1 MINPFV
7 TLIASIGLVFAA
19 APDPDILLLKK
30 QLTEQQRQIDELREM
45 LKMQQTQLA
54 SIGQPFAPKVESAT
68 ALLPAIPAAAPLS
81 DLKSMRGD
89 VEKLGRSLG
98 GFAFSGDFRYR
109 FDIQN
114 RHPNAFAPGL
124 QNIRNRYRIRMNTDK
139 QIGSQLK
146 FHMQL
151 ATGPYTNQVNHD
163 QDFGSFGI
171 RAPFALV
178 EASIS
183 YTPTKYLSLALG
195 RMREVFSDETR
206 FVWDDDVR
214 LSGFEQ
220 RIQLPTFNNKL
231 FKSIELRA
239 GEYILTHPNTLSVP
253 PDSATSPSPY
263 ARAGFPVGSKVGAA
277 NLFNP
282 GAIINGDLGGTW
294 KHQIIFDTQVWRNP
308 NQIALGSTSFGSA
321 GLVNN
326 PIGLTLSGP
335 VPASTNGLRSPGGA
349 MFTANGFVV
358 PRIDYRLSSA
368 SFLKI
373 GGKTIPGFLEF
384 QAARNIRATFLRDAI
399 MGTISI
405 GALKGPG
412 SGRFLYSYAI
422 KDANSIVGQFTDE
435 EMGNGNSANA
445 AVHHLRFDLGITRSL
460 SWQHLFFLENARRPS
475 NPSQQ
480 FYVLV
485 PRGAGTTYRYLNQ
498 LVFTF

>member
-1 MINPFV
+1 MIKQFV
-7 TLIASIGLVFAA
+7 ILAASIGLVFSSE
-19 APDPDILLLKK
+19 PDPEILVLKK
-30 QLTEQQRQIDELREM
+30 QLSEQQKQIDELREM

-54 SIGQPFAPKVESAT
+54 LIRQPSAPKVEIASALT
-68 ALLPAIPAAAPLS
+68 PAIPTITAAS
-81 DLKSMRGD
+81 ELKSPRGD
-89 VEKLGRSLG
+89 VEKIGRNLG

-124 QNIRNRYRIRMNTDK
+124 QNIRNRYRVRMNTDK

-146 FHMQL
+146 FHIQM
-151 ATGPYTNQVNHD
+151 ATGPYTTQVNHD

-171 RAPFALV
+171 RAPFSLV
-178 EASIS
+178 EASIN

-195 RMREVFSDETR
+195 RMREVFSDDTR

-220 RIQLPTFNNKL
+220 RIQLPAMSNRL

-239 GEYILTHPNTLSVP
+239 GEYIISHPNTLSVP

-282 GAIINGDLGGTW
+282 GAIISGDLGGAW

-308 NQIALGSTSFGSA
+308 NQIALASTSFGSA

-326 PIGLTLSGP
+326 ALGLTLSGP
-335 VPASTNGLRSPGGA
+335 VPASSNALRSPGGA

-358 PRIDYRLSSA
+358 PRIDYRLSSP

-373 GGKTIPGFLEF
+373 GGKAIPGSLEF
-384 QAARNIRATFLRDAI
+384 QVARNTSASFLRDAV
-399 MGTISI
+399 MGSLSI
-405 GALKGPG
+405 GALKGAG
-412 SGRFLYSYAI
+412 SGRFVYSYAI
-422 KDANSIVGQFTDE
+422 KDANSIIGQFTDE
-435 EMGNGNSANA
+435 EMGNGNGANA
-445 AVHHLRFDLGITRSL
+445 AVHHLRFDLGITRSI
-460 SWQHLFFLENARRPS
+460 SWQHLFFLENARRSS

-485 PRGAGTTYRYLNQ
+485 PRGAATTYRYLNQ
-498 LVFTF
+498 LVLTF

>member
-7 TLIASIGLVFAA
+7 MLIASIGLVFAA

-30 QLTEQQRQIDELREM
+30 QLTEQQKQIDELREM

-54 SIGQPFAPKVESAT
+54 LMGQQSAPKVESA
-68 ALLPAIPAAAPLS
+68 AAFVPAVPTSTPLS
-81 DLKSMRGD
+81 DLKSLRSD
-89 VEKLGRSLG
+89 VEKMGRNLG
-98 GFAFSGDFRYR
+98 GFTFSGDFRYR

-124 QNIRNRYRIRMNTDK
+124 QNIRNRYRVRMNTDK

-146 FHMQL
+146 FHIQM
-151 ATGPYTNQVNHD
+151 ATGPYTTQVNHD

-171 RAPFALV
+171 RAPFSLV
-178 EASIS
+178 EASVS
-183 YTPTKYLSLALG
+183 YTPSKYLYLALG
-195 RMREVFSDETR
+195 RMREVFSDDTR

-220 RIQLPTFNNKL
+220 RIHLPALNNKF
-231 FKSIELRA
+231 FKSVELRA

-253 PDSATSPSPY
+253 QDSATSPSPY

-282 GAIINGDLGGTW
+282 GAIISGDLGETW

-308 NQIALGSTSFGSA
+308 NQIALASTSFGSA

-326 PIGLTLSGP
+326 ALGLTLSGP

-358 PRIDYRLSSA
+358 PRIDYRLNST

-373 GGKTIPGFLEF
+373 GGKTIPGSLEF
-384 QAARNIRATFLRDAI
+384 QAARNTSASFLRDAI
-399 MGTISI
+399 MGSISL

-412 SGRFLYSYAI
+412 SGRFVYSYAI
-422 KDANSIVGQFTDE
+422 KDANSIIGQFTDE
-435 EMGNGNSANA
+435 EMGNGNGANA
-445 AVHHLRFDLGITRSL
+445 AVHHLRFDLGLTRSL
-460 SWQHLFFLENARRPS
+460 SWQHLFFLEHARRSS

-480 FYVLV
+480 FHVLI
-485 PRGAGTTYRYLNQ
+485 PRGAATTFRYLSQ
-498 LVFTF
+498 LVLTF